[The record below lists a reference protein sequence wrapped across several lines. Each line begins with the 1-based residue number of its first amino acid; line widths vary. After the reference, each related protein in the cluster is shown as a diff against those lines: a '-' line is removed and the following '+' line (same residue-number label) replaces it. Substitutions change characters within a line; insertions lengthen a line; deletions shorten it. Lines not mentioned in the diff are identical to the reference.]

1 MPEQTPTKP
10 AGVNPRSVR
19 PSRARRWLFCLVA
32 VSMSLSLLPAF
43 EGLCML
49 CDWGRP
55 ELHDDPFVGFR
66 SVRPL
71 FVPSEDEANYEIPK
85 ARQMFFRPQSFAAE
99 KPASEFRVFCLG
111 GSTVQGR
118 PYAVETSLTSWLE
131 ISLQAADPSRSWR
144 VVNCGGV
151 SYASYRLTSILE
163 EVLAY
168 EPDLI
173 ILYTGHNEF
182 LESRSFDH
190 ITSRGELSNSA
201 IEGASRLR
209 SFTLMREAYLRM
221 RGISSDDPPE
231 GRPLL
236 PTEVEALLDGAG
248 GLEKYHRDDQW
259 HRGVI
264 AQFRFN
270 LQRMI
275 ELANDAGVRVILV
288 NPVSNI
294 RDTPPFKSQH
304 RDDLTADEL
313 AEWESICDAARQHL
327 AGDDYDAQEAAKL
340 FEQACQIDALYAGTY
355 YSLGHCYL
363 ALGKVGLARAALLRA
378 KELDICPLRI
388 LTSMNEAVL
397 EIAEVTETP
406 LVDAQ
411 DLFEQASP
419 DEIVGARWLVDHVHP
434 SITGHQLLAD
444 ALADEMVLLGL
455 VSPRADWQE
464 AKNRLY
470 RVHRDSLDE
479 RYFLQGSKRLEAIK
493 KWARGRGEVPIEP
506 SRVDP

>member
-1 MPEQTPTKP
+1 MAKP
-10 AGVNPRSVR
+10 SQAAQRTARPARS
-19 PSRARRWLFCLVA
+19 RRWLFRLAA
-32 VSMSLSLLPAF
+32 VMLSLSPLLAF
-43 EGLCML
+43 EGICVVLDL
-49 CDWGRP
+49 GRP

-71 FVPSEDEANYEIPK
+71 FVPSEDGVSYEIPK
-85 ARQMFFRPQSFAAE
+85 ARQRFFRPQSFATE
-99 KPASEFRVFCLG
+99 RPTGEFRVFCLG

-118 PYAVETSLTSWLE
+118 PFAVETSFTSWLE
-131 ISLQAADPSRSWR
+131 ISLNAADLVHTYR

-168 EPDLI
+168 EPDLV

-190 ITSRGELSNSA
+190 ITSRDELLSTTL
-201 IEGASRLR
+201 ERASRLR
-209 SFTLMREAYLRM
+209 SFTLFREAYLRM
-221 RGISSDDPPE
+221 RGISSDGPPE

-248 GLEKYHRDDQW
+248 GLEKYHRDEDW

-264 AQFRFN
+264 AQYRYN

-275 ELANDAGVRVILV
+275 QMAHDADVRIVLV

-304 RDDLTADEL
+304 GDDLTAEEL
-313 AEWESICDAARQHL
+313 AEWESLCAAARRHL
-327 AGDDYDAQEAAKL
+327 EGDDYDVQAAADL
-340 FEQACQIDALYAGTY
+340 FQQACQIDPLYAGTF

-363 ALGKVGLARAALLRA
+363 ALGKIQPARVALRQA

-388 LTSMNEAVL
+388 LSPMNEAVL
-397 EIAEVTETP
+397 EIAEATNTP

-411 DLFEQASP
+411 KLFEQESP
-419 DEIVGARWLVDHVHP
+419 DKIVSDRWLVDHVHP

-444 ALADEMVLLGL
+444 ALADELVSLGL
-455 VSPRADWQE
+455 VTPRANWQE
-464 AKNRLY
+464 EKRRLY
-470 RVHRDSLDE
+470 RQHRESLDE
-479 RYFLQGSKRLEAIK
+479 DYFLQGSKRLDAVK
-493 KWARGRGEVPIEP
+493 KWARGRVEVPIEP
-506 SRVDP
+506 SGR

>member
-1 MPEQTPTKP
+1 MPEQTPIKP
-10 AGVNPRSVR
+10 AGVKPRSAR
-19 PSRARRWLFCLVA
+19 PSRARWWLFFLVA
-32 VSMSLSLLPAF
+32 VSLTLALLPAF
-43 EGLCML
+43 EGLCVV

-71 FVPSEDEANYEIPK
+71 FVPSEDEASYEIPK

-99 KPASEFRVFCLG
+99 KPAGEFRVFCLG

-118 PYAVETSLTSWLE
+118 PYAVETSFTSWLE
-131 ISLQAADPSRSWR
+131 ISLQAADPGRSWH
-144 VVNCGGV
+144 VINCGGV
-151 SYASYRLTSILE
+151 SYASYRLTMILE

-190 ITSRGELSNSA
+190 IKHRGELSNAA
-201 IEGASRLR
+201 IDGASRLR
-209 SFTLMREAYLRM
+209 SFTLVREAYLRM
-221 RGISSDDPPE
+221 RGISSDDPLE

-236 PTEVEALLDGAG
+236 PTEVEALLDGFG
-248 GLEKYHRDDQW
+248 GLEKYHRDEDW

-264 AQFRFN
+264 AQYRFN

-275 ELANDAGVRVILV
+275 ELAHDAAVRVILV
-288 NPVSNI
+288 NPASNI

-304 RDDLTADEL
+304 QGDLTADEL
-313 AEWESICDAARQHL
+313 AEWESLCAAARQHL
-327 AGDDYDAQEAAKL
+327 HGDDYDVRESAKL
-340 FEQACQIDALYAGTY
+340 FEQACQIDALHAGTFY
-355 YSLGHCYL
+355 TLGHCYL
-363 ALGKVGLARAALLRA
+363 AMGKTDLARAALLRA
-378 KELDICPLRI
+378 KELDVCPLRI
-388 LTSMNEAVL
+388 LAPMNQAVL
-397 EIAEVTETP
+397 ESAESTDTP

-411 DLFEQASP
+411 DLFERASP

-444 ALADEMVLLGL
+444 ALADELVSLGL
-455 VSPRADWQE
+455 VTPRADWQE

-470 RVHRDSLDE
+470 RQHRESLDE
-479 RYFLQGSKRLEAIK
+479 LYFLQGSKRLEAVK
-493 KWARGRGEVPIEP
+493 KWARGRVEVSIEP
-506 SRVDP
+506 SEGEK